1 MAGGQVCRPHFHT
14 PTIQWIESSKSLRP
28 VPQSSNPHSAWC
40 SSPFGSSAT
49 HAASTG
55 ASLGGVPPTTSHQTS
70 PHLFNFPPT
79 PPKDTTPDS
88 LNLNHPSSAN
98 TDYTSSGS
106 NGEEKTISSLSN
118 GSSTKDHQ
126 NNSLTMSSS
135 ADSLY
140 SQTHYTSAYTTYVPA
155 PDLSNGIGYHPGVIG
170 NRNFSSAPRSRSKSR
185 SSSEGRECVNCGATS
200 TPLWRRDGNGHYLCN
215 ACGLYHKM
223 NGQNRPLIKPK
234 RRLSAAR
241 RAGTSCANCQATTT
255 TLWRRNH
262 NGDPVCNACGLYYKL
277 HGVNR
282 PLTMKKDGIQTRN
295 RKLSSK
301 SKKSKGKGMSCDILK
316 PIEDYPKFP
325 SYGEPQIPN
334 HYHHTPI
341 SSDSAYGM
349 PPSHHGA
356 SLHHPTHH
364 SMAYSSQLCNP
375 LYQSTQS
382 HHVPV
387 PPCSMSLSTQGSNM
401 IGAMA

>member
-1 MAGGQVCRPHFHT
+1 
-14 PTIQWIESSKSLRP
+14 
-28 VPQSSNPHSAWC
+28 
-40 SSPFGSSAT
+40 
-49 HAASTG
+49 
-55 ASLGGVPPTTSHQTS
+55 
-70 PHLFNFPPT
+70 
-79 PPKDTTPDS
+79 
-88 LNLNHPSSAN
+88 
-98 TDYTSSGS
+98 
-106 NGEEKTISSLSN
+106 
-118 GSSTKDHQ
+118 
-126 NNSLTMSSS
+126 
-135 ADSLY
+135 
-140 SQTHYTSAYTTYVPA
+140 
-155 PDLSNGIGYHPGVIG
+155 
-170 NRNFSSAPRSRSKSR
+170 
-185 SSSEGRECVNCGATS
+185 
-200 TPLWRRDGNGHYLCN
+200 
-215 ACGLYHKM
+215 
-223 NGQNRPLIKPK
+223 
-234 RRLSAAR
+234 
-241 RAGTSCANCQATTT
+241 
-255 TLWRRNH
+255 
-262 NGDPVCNACGLYYKL
+262 
-277 HGVNR
+277 
-282 PLTMKKDGIQTRN
+282 MKKDGIQTRN

-401 IGAMA
+401 IGAMAWVEPECAVQLVVGIKWTAHTRIESVLNSKDLLQ